1 MNTYNPFSLENKTI
15 FITGASSGIGRST
28 AIECSK
34 MGASLIITGRNS
46 QRLQATL
53 DSLEKGNH
61 QMICADLTVENDLKK
76 LVQQCPSLDGVFFCA
91 GIVDTTLVKFYNPE
105 KLQRVFD
112 TNYFSVAMLTKELLS
127 KKKLNKEASL
137 VYMSSYGAEKVEPGL
152 GIYSA
157 SKMAVNAL
165 VHTVAK
171 ENVAR
176 KIRANAIMP
185 MMIDTEMTQNNDSLS
200 QEDMQKDMSKY
211 PFGYGK
217 PQDVAYAAIYLL
229 SDASRWMTNSY
240 IKMDGGSNL

>member
-1 MNTYNPFSLENKTI
+1 MNAYNPFSLENKTI
-15 FITGASSGIGRST
+15 LITGASSGIGRRT

-34 MGASLIITGRNS
+34 MGANLIITGRNS
-46 QRLQATL
+46 QRLQETL
-53 DSLEKGNH
+53 DGLEEGNH
-61 QMICADLTVENDLKK
+61 QMMCADLTVEQDLKT
-76 LVQQCPSLDGVFFCA
+76 LVVGCPLLDGVFLCA
-91 GIVDTTLVKFYNPE
+91 GIVDTTLVKFYNQT
-105 KLQRVFD
+105 KLQMVFD
-112 TNYFSVAMLTKELLS
+112 TNYFSVALLTKELLS
-127 KKKLNKEASL
+127 KKKLNKGASL

-157 SKMAVNAL
+157 SKMAINAL
-165 VHTVAK
+165 VLTVAK

-217 PQDVAYAAIYLL
+217 PEDVAYAAIYLL

>member
-1 MNTYNPFSLENKTI
+1 MNTYNPFTLEGKTI
-15 FITGASSGIGRST
+15 LITGASSGIGRQT

-34 MGASLIITGRNS
+34 AGANLIITARNKE
-46 QRLQATL
+46 RLQSTL
-53 DSLEKGNH
+53 DSLENGNH
-61 QMICADLTVENDLKK
+61 QMFCADLTVEENLKA
-76 LVQQCPSLDGVFFCA
+76 LVKECPMLDGVFFCA
-91 GIVDTTLVKFYNPE
+91 GIVDTTLVKFYNKE

-112 TNYFSVAMLTKELLS
+112 TNLFSVALLTKELLS
-127 KKKLNKEASL
+127 KKKLNKGASL

-157 SKMAVNAL
+157 SKMGINAL
-165 VHTVAK
+165 VHAVAK
-171 ENVAR
+171 ENVAK

-200 QEDMQKDMSKY
+200 EEDKQKDMSKY

-217 PQDVAYAAIYLL
+217 PEDVAYAAIYLL